1 MSYGRSMKAWEAH
14 EDDRRE
20 RIWLDDLEQAL
31 ERHDKPRTIELM
43 KQGLINVYD
52 FPDFPKG
59 SWARDELEKLKRA
72 GY

>member
-1 MSYGRSMKAWEAH
+1 MSYGRSMKAWEAR

-20 RIWLDDLEQAL
+20 KIWLTELEQSVETHNKSRA
-31 ERHDKPRTIELM
+31 IELM

>member
-1 MSYGRSMKAWEAH
+1 MSYGRSMKAWEAR

-59 SWARDELEKLKRA
+59 SWARDELEKLKMA